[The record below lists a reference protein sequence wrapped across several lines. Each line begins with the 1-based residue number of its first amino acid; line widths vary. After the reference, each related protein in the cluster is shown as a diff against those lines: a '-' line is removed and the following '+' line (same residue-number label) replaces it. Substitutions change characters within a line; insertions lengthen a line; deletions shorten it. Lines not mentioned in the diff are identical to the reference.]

1 MNSICGTWRVI
12 DGEVFDAESH
22 TRLLVC
28 AGGLRYAPDGSFVAR
43 CVLVPE
49 ANDGGADAAAE
60 RFEYEYS
67 GHYEV
72 DAERGVIAHRILS
85 SSFPDDIGT
94 TAYRSF
100 QRTGAFLSVAFPV
113 ISAGEEPNR
122 NCSYGFISLQREE
135 S

>member
-1 MNSICGTWRVI
+1 MKLRGTSLVAVLALSLACSSNNGNGSITV
-12 DGEVFDAESH
+12 
-22 TRLLVC
+22 T
-28 AGGLRYAPDGSFVAR
+28 
-43 CVLVPE
+43 
-49 ANDGGADAAAE
+49 DGGADAAAE